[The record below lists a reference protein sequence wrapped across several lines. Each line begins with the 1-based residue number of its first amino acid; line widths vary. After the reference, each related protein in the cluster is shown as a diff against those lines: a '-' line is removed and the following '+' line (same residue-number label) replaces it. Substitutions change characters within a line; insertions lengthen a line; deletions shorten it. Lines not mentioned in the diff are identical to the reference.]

1 MARISASYQELRRP
15 QNRPWVLLLAV
26 AVVLSGVLFLEWAS
40 TWTCMAN
47 LKGWIKARPFFGP
60 LFFPNEPPV
69 WKDRLT
75 SLVPIIGLPVAFLLW
90 HWRDQNVQD
99 QIEEQRKQ
107 VENARKDTKL
117 KEFFEIQKMAA
128 GLFNKEM
135 DEYAQ
140 TDLQIAAL
148 HQLIDFLD
156 TDNPKSFRRAAF
168 ELIWPSDGL
177 SEKRVQSN
185 AEWNQF
191 SNGVQKGDYD
201 GYRQYVNECHKA
213 LDRVAL
219 ARISIIHDEW
229 QQFFHSG
236 FPLNGRDFSFIE
248 LPINADLSDLNL
260 SSCRFIKAQLDR
272 VKFDGA
278 NLKHAVLDCAFANG
292 ASFYNANLWG
302 AYLECSGLMNHVQEG
317 AIPRIKPTD
326 LRNADLSC
334 SFIRYSSAQNALL
347 QGAKFRVNR
356 DDELNLENA
365 LFDDNTSYDLGWD
378 QFTDQEKID
387 ARNRLRAKGAHHVN
401 DAKKAGE

>member
-1 MARISASYQELRRP
+1 MKARISASYQELRRP

-40 TWTCMAN
+40 TWACTVN

-90 HWRDQNVQD
+90 HWRDRNVRD
-99 QIEEQRKQ
+99 QI
-107 VENARKDTKL
+107 ENARKDVNL
-117 KEFFEIQKMAA
+117 KEFVEVQKMAA
-128 GLFNKEM
+128 GLFDEKM
-135 DEYAQ
+135 DAQAQ

-148 HQLIDFLD
+148 HQLTDFLD
-156 TDNPKSFRRAAF
+156 ADNPKSFRRAAF

-177 SEKRVQSN
+177 SENRVQSN

-201 GYRQYVNECHKA
+201 GYRQYVDGCHEA
-213 LDRVAL
+213 LDRVAK

-229 QQFFHSG
+229 QRFFRSG
-236 FPLNGRDFSFIE
+236 FPLNGRDFSFIQ
-248 LPINADLSDLNL
+248 LPIDADLSDLNL
-260 SSCRFIKAQLDR
+260 SSCRFIGAQLGR
-272 VKFDGA
+272 VKFDSA
-278 NLKHAVLDCAFANG
+278 NLSHAVLDYADASG

-317 AIPRIKPTD
+317 VIPRIKPTD

-334 SFIRYSSAQNALL
+334 SFIRCSSASNALL
-347 QGAKFRVNR
+347 QGAKLRVQR
-356 DDELNLENA
+356 DDQINLEDA
-365 LFDDNTSYDLGWD
+365 LFDNSTAYGLGWD
-378 QFTDQEKID
+378 RFTEQEKID
-387 ARNRLRAKGAHHVN
+387 ARHGLRAKGARHVN